1 MPGASV
7 QAYTVG
13 LWFSALESLKPRW
26 LDSQSL
32 SAGQSAMPRKSAV
45 KAKPLD
51 EAPDIPPGY
60 EEQFAGLR
68 SATRAQL
75 AKMLRDLGLPV
86 EGTQQQMALQLVQ
99 ALAAA
104 KAEPLASDDRESDL
118 PKEEAAT
125 PTSPAHCDAPLV
137 PERTPSKRIRSK
149 RAAEAHDSPGVA
161 GSQRSGSPTT
171 QGLPKLQRTGAS
183 ENLGAGPVEPDEGC
197 VGTADERAAP
207 ARQACEPGSPE
218 TRRKGRKAKH
228 PNASEGAPSPRK
240 GRKSDAMPRSVEAHV
255 ESAPSPPAS
264 QAAAEVPPGDNGQAA
279 AATAENLDGSLEAD
293 LLAEEPVLQG
303 PGVLTVT
310 VPTEAV
316 PRIREWLGHLRCIA
330 EVEAE
335 IFPANVGRTD
345 WEGEV
350 PRYLEIACPNGQRV
364 CAGKYRRL
372 ARKKVNSQPIW
383 KKVDANR
390 WVYSGTD
397 STWLVGGVKQRDMDF
412 MCRSG
417 LLHQAKVHGGHLPH
431 RLEPGG
437 WRRVDGSG
445 WVQDPDI
452 SITASPVMQ
461 PGAPVVVVGGLREGR
476 FGRVVSRREEPETG
490 AVFWTTRFPDG
501 EEELGDEL
509 LEVRELQSGE
519 VWLSVA
525 GAAAPAR
532 AALAAEALSGTLLGP
547 PMASESES
555 PEVADAATDILLP
568 EELLEKGQAELHRLM
583 EKYQVIFGFLKSSSD
598 DSKASSWLRLLVF
611 SCDPKPG
618 ILALLQLSEELLP
631 GRLERMPILCDSFD
645 SSQTSQSSATK
656 RLGCSAL
663 RCPVYGGEAALAR
676 YLRVL
681 PRCLEVLSAPVGL
694 VSLLVGPLPARQVG
708 QRFLE
713 MVQMWAPEV
722 PHELEAFAASIRVP
736 HAAAEAVEK
745 ELESLEVEFGV
756 SGVWCKQ
763 TDSQTD
769 SQKLKAE
776 LEMDEEVRPGVEVR
790 AVFEDGD
797 WYDATVTDVDALSGK
812 VEIRWSCDSST
823 SRIPR
828 QDVKPKPSAESKRR
842 QKHEHLL
849 AAAWRLA
856 VFGPLRERKIVVVK
870 IATIVEEQCPGL
882 WTTELLRTTE
892 ELRGS
897 VGEDTSIDINVVP
910 LSSQG
915 AGTFL
920 HHLKKQL
927 KEAVRRA
934 STAAGCHIELLRRWA
949 LLIVGSSEERSRG
962 KDYLEWLASEERE
975 RSQVAPATT
984 SSAIG
989 QDAVR
994 WTDSDGDQLLLRLGE
1009 RRCLDFFM
1017 NGVCKVR
1024 DITILAAEGDTLRLR
1039 GTGADGATT
1048 RCVERPVDEEA
1059 ASHAVTLFDRSVRAR
1074 SSSGSQRS
1082 DVDVVETTCS
1092 QAVWLEPVE
1101 LRALEKKTKT
1111 IVVMPEGCG
1120 SNSDW
1125 RPDATCKILV
1135 CGRDPAGRADAVA
1148 KLRDLVQ
1155 AAKAHQSSEAE
1166 AAEEPDPGKDTAS
1179 SEDPSKKQAPAEPAP
1194 DLRQV
1199 PAETPP
1205 QMPENPEGPT
1215 TRSNPLHELRALPW
1229 PKDNQTWQSL
1239 QERVFWGH
1247 PPLPR
1252 GWIRIWSRKQ
1262 DKEYYLRV
1270 TDGKTTFNIADTGFR
1285 ISTP

>member
-1 MPGASV
+1 
-7 QAYTVG
+7 
-13 LWFSALESLKPRW
+13 
-26 LDSQSL
+26 
-32 SAGQSAMPRKSAV
+32 MPRKNAV

-51 EAPDIPPGY
+51 EALDIPVGY

-68 SATRAQL
+68 SAARVEL
-75 AKMLRDLGLPV
+75 AKMSRDLGLPV

-104 KAEPLASDDRESDL
+104 KAVPLASDDRWRTVAVESDL
-118 PKEEAAT
+118 PKEEAASS
-125 PTSPAHCDAPLV
+125 TSPVHCDAPSSV

-149 RAAEAHDSPGVA
+149 RAAEGHGGHGSPNIA
-161 GSQRSGSPTT
+161 GSQRSGSPAM

-197 VGTADERAAP
+197 VGAADERAAP
-207 ARQACEPGSPE
+207 AQQACEPGSPE
-218 TRRKGRKAKH
+218 ARRKGRKAKH
-228 PNASEGAPSPRK
+228 PNAAEGAPSPRK
-240 GRKSDAMPRSVEAHV
+240 GRRSDTPLGSVEVPA
-255 ESAPSPPAS
+255 ERTLSPPPR
-264 QAAAEVPPGDNGQAA
+264 QAAAEVPPADHGQVE
-279 AATAENLDGSLEAD
+279 ATALENLDGSLEAD

-303 PGVLTVT
+303 PGVLAVS

-316 PRIREWLGHLRCIA
+316 PRIQECLGHLRCIA

-335 IFPANVGRTD
+335 IFPANVGQTE

-372 ARKKVNSQPIW
+372 ARKTVNSQPIW

-412 MCRSG
+412 VCRSG

-461 PGAPVVVVGGLREGR
+461 PGAPVVVVAGLREGR
-476 FGRVVSRREEPETG
+476 FGRVVSRREESETG
-490 AVFWTTRFPDG
+490 AVFWTTRFSDG
-501 EEELGDEL
+501 EEELGDEQ
-509 LEVRELQSGE
+509 LEVRELQAGE

-525 GAAAPAR
+525 GAPAPAR
-532 AALAAEALSGTLLGP
+532 AALVAEALAGTLLSRP
-547 PMASESES
+547 IASES
-555 PEVADAATDILLP
+555 PEVEQAATDILLS
-568 EELLEKGQAELHRLM
+568 EELLEKGQAELRRLM
-583 EKYQVIFGFLKSSSD
+583 EKHQVIFGFLKSGSETRNSGAPAAQRGLG
-598 DSKASSWLRLLVF
+598 ASCLR
-611 SCDPKPG
+611 
-618 ILALLQLSEELLP
+618 
-631 GRLERMPILCDSFD
+631 
-645 SSQTSQSSATK
+645 T
-656 RLGCSAL
+656 
-663 RCPVYGGEAALAR
+663 PVYGGEAALAR

-681 PRCLEVLSAPVGL
+681 PRCLEVLSSHVGL
-694 VSLLVGPLPARQVG
+694 VSLLVGPLPARRVG
-708 QRFLE
+708 QRFLK

-745 ELESLEVEFGV
+745 ELESLEAEFGV
-756 SGVWCKQ
+756 SAVWCKQ

-797 WYDATVTDVDALSGK
+797 WYDATVTDVDALGGK
-812 VEIRWSCDSST
+812 VEVRWSCDSST

-842 QKHEHLL
+842 QKHEHWL
-849 AAAWRLA
+849 ASAWRMA

-897 VGEDTSIDINVVP
+897 VGEDTSIDINVIP
-910 LSSQG
+910 LSTQG
-915 AGTFL
+915 AGALL

-949 LLIVGSSEERSRG
+949 LLMVGASEERSRG

-984 SSAIG
+984 TSAIG

-1024 DITILAAEGDTLRLR
+1024 DITTLATEGDTLRLR

-1074 SSSGSQRS
+1074 SSSGSRS

-1101 LRALEKKTKT
+1101 LRTLEKKTKT

-1120 SNSDW
+1120 SKSDW

-1148 KLRDLVQ
+1148 KLRDLVE

-1166 AAEEPDPGKDTAS
+1166 AAKPPAKDTKF
-1179 SEDPSKKQAPAEPAP
+1179 SEDPSEKQAPSEPAP
-1194 DLRQV
+1194 DLQQV
-1199 PAETPP
+1199 PAETPH
-1205 QMPENPEGPT
+1205 QMPENPEGLA
-1215 TRSNPLHELRALPW
+1215 TRSNPLQELRALPW
-1229 PKDNQTWQSL
+1229 PKDNQTWQAL

-1285 ISTP
+1285 ISAS

>member
-1 MPGASV
+1 
-7 QAYTVG
+7 
-13 LWFSALESLKPRW
+13 
-26 LDSQSL
+26 
-32 SAGQSAMPRKSAV
+32 
-45 KAKPLD
+45 
-51 EAPDIPPGY
+51 
-60 EEQFAGLR
+60 
-68 SATRAQL
+68 
-75 AKMLRDLGLPV
+75 MLRDLGLPV

-118 PKEEAAT
+118 PKEEAAA
-125 PTSPAHCDAPLV
+125 PTHPAHCDAPLV

-149 RAAEAHDSPGVA
+149 RAAEAHDSPGV

-183 ENLGAGPVEPDEGC
+183 ENLGAGPVEADEGC
-197 VGTADERAAP
+197 VATADERAAP

-218 TRRKGRKAKH
+218 TRSKGRKAKH

-240 GRKSDAMPRSVEAHV
+240 GRKSDAMLGSAEVYVDR
-255 ESAPSPPAS
+255 APSPPAS
-264 QAAAEVPPGDNGQAA
+264 QAAAEVAPGDNGQA
-279 AATAENLDGSLEAD
+279 TAFENLDGSLEAD
-293 LLAEEPVLQG
+293 LLAEEPLVQG

-316 PRIREWLGHLRCIA
+316 PRFREWLGHLRCIA

-335 IFPANVGRTD
+335 IFPANVGQTE

-350 PRYLEIACPNGQRV
+350 PRYLEITCPNGQHV

-445 WVQDPDI
+445 WVQDADI

-476 FGRVVSRREEPETG
+476 FGRVVSRREESETG
-490 AVFWTTRFPDG
+490 AVFWTTRFSDG

-532 AALAAEALSGTLLGP
+532 AALAAEALSGTLLYR

-583 EKYQVIFGFLKSSSD
+583 EKHQVIFGFLKSSSD
-598 DSKASSWLRLLVF
+598 PKASSWLRLLVF
-611 SCDPKPG
+611 SFDPKPG
-618 ILALLQLSEELLP
+618 ILALLQLTEELLP
-631 GRLERMPILCDSFD
+631 GRLERMPIMP
-645 SSQTSQSSATK
+645 TSSAK
-656 RLGCSAL
+656 RLGASAL
-663 RCPVYGGEAALAR
+663 RTPVYGGEAALAR
-676 YLRVL
+676 YLRIL

-708 QRFLE
+708 QAFLE

-745 ELESLEVEFGV
+745 ELESLEAEFGV
-756 SGVWCKQ
+756 SAVWCKQ

-790 AVFEDGD
+790 AVFEDGE

-812 VEIRWSCDSST
+812 VEIRWRCDSST

-842 QKHEHLL
+842 QKHENWL
-849 AAAWRLA
+849 ASAWRLA

-915 AGTFL
+915 AGASL

-927 KEAVRRA
+927 KEVVRRA
-934 STAAGCHIELLRRWA
+934 STAAGCHMELLRRWA
-949 LLIVGSSEERSRG
+949 LLMVGSAEERSRG

-975 RSQVAPATT
+975 RSQAAPATT

-1074 SSSGSQRS
+1074 SSSGAQRS

-1101 LRALEKKTKT
+1101 LRTLEKKTKT

-1125 RPDATCKILV
+1125 RPDAACKILV
-1135 CGRDPAGRADAVA
+1135 CGRDPAGRVDAVA
-1148 KLRDLVQ
+1148 KLWDLVQ

-1166 AAEEPDPGKDTAS
+1166 AAEEPDPGKDTAF
-1179 SEDPSKKQAPAEPAP
+1179 SEDPSKKQAPSEPAP

-1205 QMPENPEGPT
+1205 QMPENPEGPSA
-1215 TRSNPLHELRALPW
+1215 RSNPLRELRALPW
-1229 PKDNQTWQSL
+1229 PKDNQTWQAL

-1285 ISTP
+1285 ISTS

>member
-1 MPGASV
+1 MPTYRASQQRGGRGCLRRV
-7 QAYTVG
+7 LRYP
-13 LWFSALESLKPRW
+13 ALRF
-26 LDSQSL
+26 
-32 SAGQSAMPRKSAV
+32 G
-45 KAKPLD
+45 
-51 EAPDIPPGY
+51 EA
-60 EEQFAGLR
+60 
-68 SATRAQL
+68 S
-75 AKMLRDLGLPV
+75 
-86 EGTQQQMALQLVQ
+86 ALQLVQ

-104 KAEPLASDDRESDL
+104 KAVPLASDDRESDL
-118 PKEEAAT
+118 PKEEAASS
-125 PTSPAHCDAPLV
+125 TSPVHCDAPLV

-149 RAAEAHDSPGVA
+149 RAAEGHGSPSVA
-161 GSQRSGSPTT
+161 GSQRSGSPPM

-207 ARQACEPGSPE
+207 AQQACEPGSPE

-228 PNASEGAPSPRK
+228 PNAAEGAPSPRK
-240 GRKSDAMPRSVEAHV
+240 GRKSDTLGSVEVQA
-255 ESAPSPPAS
+255 ERTLSPPPR
-264 QAAAEVPPGDNGQAA
+264 QAAAEVPPADHGQVEAA
-279 AATAENLDGSLEAD
+279 ALENLDGSLEAD

-303 PGVLTVT
+303 PGVLAVT

-335 IFPANVGRTD
+335 IFPANVGQTE

-372 ARKKVNSQPIW
+372 ARKTVNSQPIW

-412 MCRSG
+412 VCRSG

-461 PGAPVVVVGGLREGR
+461 PGAPVVVVAGLREGR
-476 FGRVVSRREEPETG
+476 FGRVVSRREESETG
-490 AVFWTTRFPDG
+490 AVFWTTRFSDG
-501 EEELGDEL
+501 EEELGDEQ
-509 LEVRELQSGE
+509 LEVRELQAGE
-519 VWLSVA
+519 VWLSMA
-525 GAAAPAR
+525 GAPAPAR
-532 AALAAEALSGTLLGP
+532 AALAAEALAGTLLSRP
-547 PMASESES
+547 IASES

-568 EELLEKGQAELHRLM
+568 EELLEKGQAELRRLM
-583 EKYQVIFGFLKSSSD
+583 EKHQVIFGFLKSGSD
-598 DSKASSWLRLLVF
+598 DPKASSWLQLLIF
-611 SCDPKPG
+611 SQDPKPG

-631 GRLERMPILCDSFD
+631 GRLERMPSD
-645 SSQTSQSSATK
+645 SSSSAT
-656 RLGCSAL
+656 RLGASCL
-663 RCPVYGGEAALAR
+663 RAPVYGGEAALAR
-676 YLRVL
+676 FLRVL
-681 PRCLEVLSAPVGL
+681 PRCLEVLSTHVGL
-694 VSLLVGPLPARQVG
+694 VSLLVGPLPARQLG

-745 ELESLEVEFGV
+745 ELESLEAEFGV

-797 WYDATVTDVDALSGK
+797 WYDATITDVDALSGK
-812 VEIRWSCDSST
+812 VEVRWSCDSST

-842 QKHEHLL
+842 QKHEHWL
-849 AAAWRLA
+849 ASAWRMA

-897 VGEDTSIDINVVP
+897 VGEDTSIDINVIP
-910 LSSQG
+910 LSTQG
-915 AGTFL
+915 AGAFL

-949 LLIVGSSEERSRG
+949 LLMVGSSEERSRG
-962 KDYLEWLASEERE
+962 KDYLERLASEERE
-975 RSQVAPATT
+975 RSQVAAATT
-984 SSAIG
+984 TSAIG

-1024 DITILAAEGDTLRLR
+1024 DITTLATEGDTLRLR

-1074 SSSGSQRS
+1074 SSSGSRS

-1101 LRALEKKTKT
+1101 LRTLEKKTKT
-1111 IVVMPEGCG
+1111 IVIMPEGCG

-1125 RPDATCKILV
+1125 QPDATCKILV
-1135 CGRDPAGRADAVA
+1135 CGRDPAGRADTVA
-1148 KLRDLVQ
+1148 KLRDLVE

-1166 AAEEPDPGKDTAS
+1166 AAKPPAKDIKF
-1179 SEDPSKKQAPAEPAP
+1179 SEDPSEKQAPSEPAP
-1194 DLRQV
+1194 DLQQV
-1199 PAETPP
+1199 PAETPR
-1205 QMPENPEGPT
+1205 QMPENPEG
-1215 TRSNPLHELRALPW
+1215 
-1229 PKDNQTWQSL
+1229 
-1239 QERVFWGH
+1239 
-1247 PPLPR
+1247 
-1252 GWIRIWSRKQ
+1252 
-1262 DKEYYLRV
+1262 
-1270 TDGKTTFNIADTGFR
+1270 
-1285 ISTP
+1285 